1 MTLARRTPPPV
12 TSTLPSS
19 SSVAVC
25 NSRAVTMFPVAV
37 HAEAALPAGVEN
49 VEAEASAPLLEFA
62 DGDAPMHPLTASSK
76 AAPATVAANRGV
88 VLFSRTND
96 RVYSGTAA

>member
-1 MTLARRTPPPV
+1 
-12 TSTLPSS
+12 
-19 SSVAVC
+19 
-25 NSRAVTMFPVAV
+25 MFPVAV

-49 VEAEASAPLLEFA
+49 VEAEAPAPLLEVA
-62 DGDAPMHPLTASSK
+62 DGDVPVHPPTASRK
-76 AAPATVAANRGV
+76 VAAATVAANRGV